1 MPKTAQYALW
11 AIAVVLALMLLWF
24 VAKAVFPFAL
34 GAAAGFAAMWWYQ
47 NRA

>member
-11 AIAVVLALMLLWF
+11 AIFAVLALMLLWF

-34 GAAAGFAAMWWYQ
+34 GAAAGAAAVWYWKS
-47 NRA
+47 R